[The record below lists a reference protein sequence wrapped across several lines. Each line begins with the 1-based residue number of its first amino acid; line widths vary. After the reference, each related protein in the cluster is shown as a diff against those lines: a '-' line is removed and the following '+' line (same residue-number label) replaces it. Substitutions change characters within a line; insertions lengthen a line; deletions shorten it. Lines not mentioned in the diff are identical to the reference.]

1 MPQFEFD
8 VELLFLILRNVVIVI
23 IALYLLAVVFDVI
36 FVVSFSSI
44 LSRHEH
50 DLYLTLVNKKDN
62 LDRLLALLN
71 KHSVK
76 LDKKSIAPL
85 EEFDLEVIEHQ
96 DGEEAKKARE
106 DLTMVSEYLLLT
118 SRSDKKISDSEE
130 FIELSASIDEV
141 EKVYR
146 QHVLLY
152 NADVLGYNFWISFI
166 PTAYIYKIIKK
177 KKKDIIS

>member
-1 MPQFEFD
+1 MPEIEFD
-8 VELLFLILRNVVIVI
+8 PELLFLILRNVVIVI
-23 IALYLLAVVFDVI
+23 AALYLLAVVFDVI

-44 LSRHEH
+44 LARHEH

-62 LDRLLALLN
+62 LDRLLEFLT
-71 KHSVK
+71 KKSVK

-85 EEFDLEVIEHQ
+85 ENFDLKVIEHQ

-106 DLTMVSEYLLLT
+106 DLMLVSEYLLLT
-118 SRSDKKISDSEE
+118 SRSDNKIANSEE
-130 FIELSASIDEV
+130 FMELNANIDEV
-141 EKVYR
+141 ERVYR

-152 NADVLGYNFWISFI
+152 NADVLGYNFWISFV

>member
-1 MPQFEFD
+1 MEFD
-8 VELLFLILRNVVIVI
+8 VELLFLILRNVAIVIV
-23 IALYLLAVVFDVI
+23 ALYLLAVVFDII

-44 LSRHEH
+44 LARHEH

-71 KHSVK
+71 KNSIK
-76 LDKKSIAPL
+76 LDKKAIKPL
-85 EEFDLEVIEHQ
+85 EEFDLKVIEHQ
-96 DGEEAKKARE
+96 DGEEAKQARE
-106 DLTMVSEYLLLT
+106 NLTMISEYLLLT
-118 SRSDKKISDSEE
+118 SRSDAKISNSEE

-152 NADVLGYNFWISFI
+152 NADVLGYNFWISFV
-166 PTAYIYKIIKK
+166 PTAYIYKIIKR